1 MLRSQGDL
9 QIRWAGTDS
18 QHPLVGTLPTVGTRA
33 TSDKQAAATMAGGSA
48 DTSGAADDQFSAAIT
63 ALSSAFGDPTRRSI
77 YLFLRN
83 SPSKTVTEIAD
94 EFHLHPNVVRHHLDR
109 LVSSSHV
116 VVEAPSPSSSVGR
129 PAKRYSCADQDL
141 AVELGS
147 RRDDLLVALLER
159 ALDLL
164 GPTKAE
170 QMAAEVGESYGR
182 ELASKMG
189 SADTTRTVQSAM
201 AAIAETLTAHG
212 FAARAETIG
221 TTSSVV
227 AEACPFG
234 EAAAHHPV
242 LCAVDRGMVTGLL
255 EGLGAR
261 GGSTSVH
268 LNSKARGDADCR
280 ATA

>member
-1 MLRSQGDL
+1 MT
-9 QIRWAGTDS
+9 AG
-18 QHPLVGTLPTVGTRA
+18 A
-33 TSDKQAAATMAGGSA
+33 SA
-48 DTSGAADDQFSAAIT
+48 DEVAEHSTAADDQFSAAIT

-83 SPSKTVTEIAD
+83 APSKTVTEIAD
-94 EFHLHPNVVRHHLDR
+94 EFHLHPNVVRHHLER
-109 LVSSSHV
+109 LVASSHV
-116 VVEAPSPSSSVGR
+116 VVEAPSPSSAVGR
-129 PAKRYSCADQDL
+129 PAKRYSCADRDL

-164 GPTKAE
+164 GPKKAE

-182 ELASKMG
+182 ALASKMG
-189 SADTTRTVQSAM
+189 ATDTTRTVQSAM

-227 AEACPFG
+227 AESCPFG

-242 LCAVDRGMVTGLL
+242 LCAVDRGMVSGLL
-255 EGLGAR
+255 EGLGTEGRA
-261 GGSTSVH
+261 TTVQLH
-268 LNSKARGDADCR
+268 SKARGDADCR

>member
-1 MLRSQGDL
+1 MGK
-9 QIRWAGTDS
+9 
-18 QHPLVGTLPTVGTRA
+18 RA
-33 TSDKQAAATMAGGSA
+33 TSHDQDADGAVLTATGHSA
-48 DTSGAADDQFSAAIT
+48 IADDEFSAAIT

-83 SPSKTVTEIAD
+83 SPSKTVTEIAE
-94 EFHLHPNVVRHHLDR
+94 EFRLHPNVVRHHLER

-116 VVEAPSPSSSVGR
+116 VVEGPSPSSAVGR
-129 PAKRYSCADQDL
+129 PAKRYSCADDDL

-159 ALDLL
+159 ALELL
-164 GPTKAE
+164 GPETAE

-189 SADTTRTVQSAM
+189 PSDSTRTVQSAM

-212 FAARAETIG
+212 FAARAENSG
-221 TTSSVV
+221 TTASVV
-227 AEACPFG
+227 AESCPFG

-242 LCAVDRGMVTGLL
+242 LCAVDRGMVSGLL
-255 EGLGAR
+255 EGLGAE
-261 GGSTSVH
+261 GASTSVH
-268 LNSKARGDADCR
+268 LRSKARGDADCR

>member
-1 MLRSQGDL
+1 MGKK
-9 QIRWAGTDS
+9 
-18 QHPLVGTLPTVGTRA
+18 A
-33 TSDKQAAATMAGGSA
+33 TSPSPAVDPSTAATIEHSGMA
-48 DTSGAADDQFSAAIT
+48 DQEFSAAIT
-63 ALSSAFGDPTRRSI
+63 ALSSIFGDPTRRSI

-83 SPSKTVTEIAD
+83 SPSRTVTEIAD
-94 EFHLHPNVVRHHLDR
+94 EFGLHPNVVRHHLER

-116 VVEAPSPSSSVGR
+116 VVEAPSPASGVGR
-129 PAKRYSCADQDL
+129 PAKRYSSADDDL

-164 GPTKAE
+164 GPDKAE

-189 SADTTRTVQSAM
+189 PSDTTRTVQSAM

-212 FAARAETIG
+212 FAARAETSG
-221 TTSSVV
+221 SSSSVV
-227 AEACPFG
+227 AESCPFG

-242 LCAVDRGMVTGLL
+242 LCAVDRGMVAGLL
-255 EGLGAR
+255 EGLGAE
-261 GGSTSVH
+261 GGSTSVR
-268 LNSKARGDADCR
+268 LRSKARGDADCR